1 MTIDEL
7 LAIEEIRAL
16 RALWGH
22 YYDGRHID
30 KLVDLFTVDAVCE
43 FSEKYG
49 GHWVGRDM
57 IHANYTRFGTPPEY
71 PSLHAGTNHVVT
83 VTGPT
88 DATGR
93 WYLLDFNVREGA
105 EKPFAIAGVY
115 DDVYRKADGEWKI
128 ARARLSFLWPDR
140 VADDLDKPIG

>member
-22 YYDGRHID
+22 LYDGREVD
-30 KLVDLFTVDAVCE
+30 KLADLFTEDAVCE

-49 GHWVGRDM
+49 GHWIGRDA
-57 IHANYTRFGTPPEY
+57 IRANYQKYATPPAY
-71 PSLHAGTNHVVT
+71 PSLHAGTNHVVK
-83 VTGPT
+83 VIGPN

-93 WYLLDFNVREGA
+93 WYLLDFNVREGV
-105 EKPFAIAGVY
+105 EFPPAIMGVY
-115 DDVYRKADGEWKI
+115 DDVYRKVGGDWKI
-128 ARARLSFLWPDR
+128 ARARLHFLWPDR
-140 VADDLDKPIG
+140 VTGDL